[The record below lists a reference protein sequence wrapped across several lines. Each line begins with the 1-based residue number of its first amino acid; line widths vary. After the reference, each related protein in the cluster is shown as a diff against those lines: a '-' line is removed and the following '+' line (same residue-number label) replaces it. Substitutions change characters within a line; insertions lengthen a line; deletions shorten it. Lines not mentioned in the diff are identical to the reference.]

1 MSQELTRGTV
11 VQACLVMLVAAN
23 KQNEELRELVKE
35 LRAERAEM
43 VKYVKSVDGLGDKVV
58 KLSDEMQEQRQNW
71 ILTASAICAVSSAT
85 GVTPPLC
92 STERELMRELVDEAA
107 VLAHRPSSS
116 EATE

>member
-11 VQACLVMLVAAN
+11 VQACLVMLKAAN
-23 KQNEELRELVKE
+23 KQNEE

-92 STERELMRELVDEAA
+92 STERERMQELVDEAA
-107 VLAHRPSSS
+107 VLAHSQ
-116 EATE
+116 